1 MSLSYRP
8 HARFVCS
15 SLLPAAALG
24 VFFLGLP
31 AMLAAQS
38 VPPALESP
46 AARPPQTGSQGEKL
60 LGMPTFHDPA
70 PYDIDE
76 HTGYKQIF
84 DGKSLKGWDAD
95 TSIWRVEDGL
105 MVGETLEGKPKGNNY
120 IVYRG
125 DKTRDF
131 DLKLQMKIEKGGG
144 GGIQYRS
151 VTGVPWTRAQPAGL
165 PPYDLKFMMT
175 GPQADFWFPVRAQAQ
190 AHTGQ
195 WYSENTMQGI
205 LAYRGQVTQALPGQT
220 NRLVATIGDKQALGG
235 YVKVNEWND
244 YEIIARGGVM
254 MHIMNGQLMAIF
266 IDDNKDS
273 VNNQPGLIGFEIES
287 QPCKISVRD
296 IWLRKFDQ

>member
-1 MSLSYRP
+1 MSTSFRHCRRLVRE
-8 HARFVCS
+8 
-15 SLLPAAALG
+15 SLLPAAILG
-24 VFFLGLP
+24 ISSLGLGS
-31 AMLAAQS
+31 ALIGQS
-38 VPPALESP
+38 VPPALEAP
-46 AARPPQTGSQGEKL
+46 AARPPEIGSSGQKL
-60 LGMPTFHDPA
+60 IGMPKFHDPA

-84 DGKSLKGWDAD
+84 DGKSLAGWDAD
-95 TSIWRVEDGL
+95 TTIWRIENGL

-151 VTGVPWTRAQPAGL
+151 VTDVPWTRPQPAGQ

-175 GPQADFWFPVRAQAQ
+175 GPQADYWYPVNPRAASY
-190 AHTGQ
+190 TGQ

-205 LAYRGQVTQALPGQT
+205 LAYRGQVTQALPGET
-220 NRLVATIGDKQALGG
+220 NRLVANIGDIRALGG
-235 YVKVNEWND
+235 YVNVGDWND

-254 MHIMNGQLMAIF
+254 MHIMNGQLMAVF

-273 VNNQPGLIGFEIES
+273 VNNQPGYIGFEIES

-296 IWLRKFDQ
+296 IWLRKLD